1 MDACGG
7 KCEVW
12 KFKSEWWKKLV
23 EEVAVQSAAQ
33 HRQQASKHVSAGSRR
48 IRHNFHR
55 HQSQREGPAQSEEK
69 AASYRAYR
77 AGTGFAAWPGWT
89 SAVVSERP
97 IQADNTDII
106 SCLSLSKDAS
116 LCYAVSGRTTTSQE
130 EWASKIQE
138 EASVSCL
145 SLAKD
150 DPIRDGASCRTKMIE
165 EEQAC

>member
-1 MDACGG
+1 MKVDAYGG

-97 IQADNTDII
+97 SKPTTPTLFLVSHCQRTLRYAMQYLIRPQQAMKNGLQR
-106 SCLSLSKDAS
+106 SRKKHPLR
-116 LCYAVSGRTTTSQE
+116 VSHWQRT
-130 EWASKIQE
+130 IR
-138 EASVSCL
+138 SVMVP
-145 SLAKD
+145 LAE
-150 DPIRDGASCRTKMIE
+150 PR
-165 EEQAC
+165 